1 MGNKLFCTFI
11 QKSELDGFIENLN
24 KKYTLIYNKVFVLE
38 FENKEEFILTYNTEH
53 GNLGEMPKSTI
64 LVHRKKESNTLYTI
78 NALNN
83 LIKTLNNNV
92 LDKQY
97 KIIWN
102 NYRNSVLLSAPVD
115 PGFSKLNTKLYKIVN
130 L

>member
-1 MGNKLFCTFI
+1 MSNKLFCTFI
-11 QKSELDGFIENLN
+11 QKSELDEFVENLN

-38 FENKEEFILTYNTEH
+38 FENKEEFILTYNTEQ

-97 KIIWN
+97 KIAWN
-102 NYRNSVLLSAPVD
+102 NYRNSVLLSSSVD